1 MPRLLRGW
9 LWKGLWAGGNVTSLP
24 PVPGECLPF
33 GQVMDHVWAVSFFP
47 QLSFT
52 TNAQLL
58 LLRHE
63 AALLQWFVFP
73 IFPLPKVKLTAV
85 LYLLFHTGHHSDQVL
100 WAFSSDIYASCRFL
114 RGQCAFWSP
123 SDLYE
128 PFTLH
133 ASHTNALEALLPI
146 PMHGASESRQ
156 GYHFHQTCSISFF

>member
-63 AALLQWFVFP
+63 AAPLQWFVLP

-100 WAFSSDIYASCRFL
+100 RAFSSDIYASCRFL
-114 RGQCAFWSP
+114 RGFLSVLSGLLQILMSLSLCTLAILMHWK
-123 SDLYE
+123 
-128 PFTLH
+128 PFSSSLCMDHLSRGEGITFTKL
-133 ASHTNALEALLPI
+133 AL
-146 PMHGASESRQ
+146 
-156 GYHFHQTCSISFF
+156 